1 MLELLF
7 NGTLDDS
14 LPSARVPDP
23 MLVAFVASAL
33 QLAVESDR
41 VAHAGRLFDITPAEL
56 IAVRKLLAAPVSGI
70 TELLLPATTVNAPL
84 AVAAGATV
92 VDPLEDPN
100 SVIKE
105 PGGPLVTVIDAILT
119 AFVPSHL
126 NN

>member
-1 MLELLF
+1 
-7 NGTLDDS
+7 
-14 LPSARVPDP
+14 